1 MGGTK
6 DRSEGETAGVS
17 RRTTPPQLEG
27 LKGGPSCG
35 ADNDM
40 DGDRVSLTTPPQLEG
55 LAGGLEC
62 GADDE
67 GENIMMASRTT
78 PPQLE
83 VTMGGQVGGEEEN
96 TT

>member
-1 MGGTK
+1 M
-6 DRSEGETAGVS
+6 S
-17 RRTTPPQLEG
+17 RR
-27 LKGGPSCG
+27 
-35 ADNDM
+35 
-40 DGDRVSLTTPPQLEG
+40 TTPPQLEG